1 MGGKSG
7 HISKALLPQP
17 QAKALAGPLESTSAG
32 AGAVAVAVPVGS
44 AWQGPTGQGTVAAA
58 RAAVAAPAKA

>member
-1 MGGKSG
+1 M
-7 HISKALLPQP
+7 
-17 QAKALAGPLESTSAG
+17 ESTSAG
-32 AGAVAVAVPVGS
+32 AGAVAVAVAVGS